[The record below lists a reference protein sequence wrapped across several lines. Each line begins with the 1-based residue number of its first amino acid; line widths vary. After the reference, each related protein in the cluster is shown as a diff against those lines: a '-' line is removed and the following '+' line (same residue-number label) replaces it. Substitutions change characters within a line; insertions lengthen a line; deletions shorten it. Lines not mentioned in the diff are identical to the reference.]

1 MHEWH
6 VHFPTWDG
14 SSWILCSCI
23 YQKLIIILICGFY
36 ANLCVCVC
44 VLGIYLMSFNL
55 TSNSL
60 HLGVIFVTIRNNNTC
75 KYLESRFATHI
86 PRESHVHI
94 FLSPPQ
100 IPLWKFHHTWLVLIW
115 FYKLRFS
122 TSLRIIAHCVRS
134 IGWYSWPPLLM

>member
-1 MHEWH
+1 MYLDCTKSN
-6 VHFPTWDG
+6 VCMNDMFISQLG
-14 SSWILCSCI
+14 MVVL
-23 YQKLIIILICGFY
+23 GFY
-36 ANLCVCVC
+36 VVMHLPKTYNNFDLWFMPIYVCVC

-75 KYLESRFATHI
+75 KYLESRFAIHI

-100 IPLWKFHHTWLVLIW
+100 IPLWKFHHTWLVLI
-115 FYKLRFS
+115 
-122 TSLRIIAHCVRS
+122 
-134 IGWYSWPPLLM
+134 